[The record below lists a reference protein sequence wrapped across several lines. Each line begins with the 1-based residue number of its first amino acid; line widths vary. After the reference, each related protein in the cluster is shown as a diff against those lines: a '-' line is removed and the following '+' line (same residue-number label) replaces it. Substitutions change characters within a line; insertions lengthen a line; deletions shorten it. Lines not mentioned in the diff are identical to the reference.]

1 MPDLLAAGAP
11 IRHPADMRVLV
22 VPDKFKGT
30 LTAHEAAE
38 AIATGWGSI
47 RRDDDVQLLPMSD
60 GGDGFGE
67 VMSQNSG
74 SELREIDTVDAA
86 GQACVAQWWLDRKS
100 GSAIVE
106 SARVIG
112 LGMLPPGKFHPFKL
126 DTRGLAAVIR
136 AAAQAGAT
144 RCLIGIGGS
153 ATNDGGFGLARAL
166 GWEFRDRRDHPILT
180 WTDLARAAAIIPP
193 KRRRWFRSCTVAVDV
208 QNRLLGPK
216 GATRVYG
223 PQKGLSRADF
233 PAAEAALGKLA
244 RLVAKQSG
252 RNYAAEPGT
261 GAAGGLGFG
270 LRAFLGARL
279 QPGFEIF
286 ARQAR
291 LRERIRSVDLVIT
304 GEGQMDASTL
314 MGKGVG
320 QVARCCAE
328 LGVPCIGLAGHVKQA
343 MAEFKGYFTWT
354 LGTTDLADR
363 DKALARPGYWLTRL
377 GATAA
382 SLSPVA

>member
-1 MPDLLAAGAP
+1 MPDLLAGAAA
-11 IRHPADMRVLV
+11 IRHPAGMRVLM

-30 LTAHEAAE
+30 LTAREAAE
-38 AIATGWGSI
+38 AIADGWRSI
-47 RRDDDVQLLPMSD
+47 RREDDIELFPMSD

-74 SELREIDTVDAA
+74 AEVREIKTVNAA
-86 GQACVAQWWLDRKS
+86 GEACVARWWLDRKG
-100 GSAIVE
+100 GSAIIE
-106 SARVIG
+106 SACVIG
-112 LGMLPPGKFHPFKL
+112 LAMLPPGKFHPFEL
-126 DTRGLAAVIR
+126 DTGGLAAVVR
-136 AAAQAGAT
+136 AAAQEGAS

-153 ATNDGGFGLARAL
+153 ATNDGGFGLARGL
-166 GWEFRDRRDHPILT
+166 GWEFRDRRGQPIMA
-180 WTDLARAAAIIPP
+180 WTDLARAVAIIPP
-193 KRRRWFRSCTVAVDV
+193 KRRRWFHSCTVAVDV
-208 QNRLLGPK
+208 QNRLLGQK

-223 PQKGLSRADF
+223 AQKGLSPADF
-233 PAAEAALGKLA
+233 PAAEAALRKLA

-270 LRAFLGARL
+270 LRAFLGAQLR
-279 QPGFEIF
+279 PGFEIF
-286 ARQAR
+286 ARQAC
-291 LRERIRSVDLVIT
+291 LKEHIRWADLVIT

-320 QVARCCAE
+320 QVARYCAQ
-328 LGVPCIGLAGHVKQA
+328 LGVPCIGLGGHIKKTIG
-343 MAEFKGYFTWT
+343 EFEGSFTWT

-363 DKALARPGYWLTRL
+363 DKALARPRYWLTRL

-382 SLSPVA
+382 SRSPVA